1 MTHTWPDVLTALVG
15 GHDLTAEQAT
25 WAMGQVLAG
34 EASPSRSGHRAMS
47 HSPERFTHFAQW
59 RKLSCTSTAALP

>member
-25 WAMGQVLAG
+25 WAMGQVLAV
-34 EASPSRSGHRAMS
+34 RAIL
-47 HSPERFTHFAQW
+47 PR
-59 RKLSCTSTAALP
+59 LTALIGLACLL